1 LKAIADT
8 SSLIHPAKVR
18 KFWRLMRN
26 TFEEILVPNAV
37 YQEILKG
44 KEIGSPDVPVIEEAV
59 REGWI
64 RVKKTSPKKGLPDN
78 LGRGEKE
85 AMTLM
90 QNEPADWLLMDDLV
104 ASTTARLMGIEV
116 RPAVYLLIYW
126 TRKGVTTRDEAIRML
141 DELVGTGYRLSSKD
155 YLAIKELIL
164 V

>member
-18 KFWRLMRN
+18 RFWRLMRN

-64 RVKKTSPKKGLPDN
+64 RVMPGP
-78 LGRGEKE
+78 
-85 AMTLM
+85 
-90 QNEPADWLLMDDLV
+90 P
-104 ASTTARLMGIEV
+104 
-116 RPAVYLLIYW
+116 
-126 TRKGVTTRDEAIRML
+126 
-141 DELVGTGYRLSSKD
+141 
-155 YLAIKELIL
+155 
-164 V
+164 